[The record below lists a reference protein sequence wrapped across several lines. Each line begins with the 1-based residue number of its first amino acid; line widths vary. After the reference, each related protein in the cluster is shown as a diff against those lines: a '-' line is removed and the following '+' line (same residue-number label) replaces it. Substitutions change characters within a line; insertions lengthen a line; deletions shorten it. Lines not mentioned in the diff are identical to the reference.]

1 MITIELKFDK
11 TVSGLAGYP
20 FAKSEYQK
28 QVKEKYTNYSERLVI
43 VFPDNIEKVA
53 SSFVQGFFEDLV
65 NEIGY
70 EGIEKNVTI
79 KAKNDKLAQLIFER
93 LF

>member
-11 TVSGLAGYP
+11 TVSGLSGYP

-28 QVKEKYTNYSERLVI
+28 QVKEKYTNYSEKLVI

-79 KAKNDKLAQLIFER
+79 KSKNDKLAQLIFER

>member
-1 MITIELKFDK
+1 
-11 TVSGLAGYP
+11 

-28 QVKEKYTNYSERLVI
+28 QVKEKYTNYSEKLVI